1 MGRNTYFYRYFKMKQ
16 IQKINLSA
24 LHNEEAFG
32 FFSLV
37 KEEMKS
43 LPADPTEGVA
53 PLKDVK
59 VNFTMKLTT
68 YDEVLESSG
77 KMKSTGAVEK
87 ADAMADEAW
96 GATNMYVKALARHP
110 DDMIRNAA
118 LPYAEVFE
126 KYGNPTQM
134 ALNKELGILQNLCT
148 DLEALED
155 DTMLNFGPWKEYIVE
170 TTGLLMAAMQ
180 AQADEKSQV
189 QVGSVKQSRLEVESA
204 YRDLVDKVNVVAA
217 YEGDAAYATFIDHLN
232 AMIDRQ
238 KVILKTRA
246 TNSKKKENKA

>member
-1 MGRNTYFYRYFKMKQ
+1 MKQ

-43 LPADPTEGVA
+43 LPADPEEGAA
-53 PLKDVK
+53 PLKEVK
-59 VNFTMKLTT
+59 LCFTAKLTT
-68 YDEVLESSG
+68 YDDVLESSG
-77 KMKSTGAVEK
+77 KLKSTGAVEK

-155 DTMLNFGPWKEYIVE
+155 DTMLNFGPWKEYLVE
-170 TTGLLMAAMQ
+170 TTGLLMDAMQ

-246 TNSKKKENKA
+246 TNSKKEKKA

>member
-1 MGRNTYFYRYFKMKQ
+1 MKQ

-59 VNFTMKLTT
+59 VNFTTKLVT

-77 KMKSTGAVEK
+77 KLKSTGAVEK

-170 TTGLLMAAMQ
+170 TTGLLMNAMQ

-246 TNSKKKENKA
+246 TNSKKKEKKA

>member
-1 MGRNTYFYRYFKMKQ
+1 MKQ

-37 KEEMKS
+37 KEEMKN
-43 LPADPTEGVA
+43 LPADPEEGVA
-53 PLKDVK
+53 PLKEVK
-59 VNFTMKLTT
+59 VGFTTKLTT

-246 TNSKKKENKA
+246 TNSKKEKKA

>member
-1 MGRNTYFYRYFKMKQ
+1 MKQ

-43 LPADPTEGVA
+43 LPADPEEGVA

-59 VNFTMKLTT
+59 VNFTTKLVT

-77 KMKSTGAVEK
+77 KLKSTGAVEK

-170 TTGLLMAAMQ
+170 TTGLLMDAMQ

-246 TNSKKKENKA
+246 TNSKKEKKA

>member
-1 MGRNTYFYRYFKMKQ
+1 MKQ

-32 FFSLV
+32 FFTLV

-43 LPADPTEGVA
+43 LPADPEEGAA

-59 VNFTMKLTT
+59 VNFTTKLVT

-77 KMKSTGAVEK
+77 KLKSTGAVEK

-155 DTMLNFGPWKEYIVE
+155 DTMLNFGPWKEYLVE
-170 TTGLLMAAMQ
+170 TTGLLMDAMQ

-246 TNSKKKENKA
+246 TNSKKEKKA

>member
-1 MGRNTYFYRYFKMKQ
+1 MKQ

-32 FFSLV
+32 FFTLV

-59 VNFTMKLTT
+59 VNFTTKLVT

-77 KMKSTGAVEK
+77 KLKSTGAVEK

-155 DTMLNFGPWKEYIVE
+155 DTMLNFGPWKEYLIE

>member
-1 MGRNTYFYRYFKMKQ
+1 MKQ

-32 FFSLV
+32 FFTLV

-43 LPADPTEGVA
+43 LPADPEEGVA

-59 VNFTMKLTT
+59 VNFTTKLVT

-77 KMKSTGAVEK
+77 KLKSTGAVEK

-155 DTMLNFGPWKEYIVE
+155 DTMLNFGPWKEYLVE
-170 TTGLLMAAMQ
+170 TTGLLMDAMQ

-246 TNSKKKENKA
+246 TNSKKKEKKA

>member
-1 MGRNTYFYRYFKMKQ
+1 MKQ

-59 VNFTMKLTT
+59 VNFTTKLVT

-77 KMKSTGAVEK
+77 KLKSTGAVEK

-155 DTMLNFGPWKEYIVE
+155 DTMLNFGPWKEYLVE
-170 TTGLLMAAMQ
+170 TTGLLMDAMQ

-246 TNSKKKENKA
+246 TNSKKEKKA

>member
-1 MGRNTYFYRYFKMKQ
+1 MKQ

-43 LPADPTEGVA
+43 LPADPEEGVA

-77 KMKSTGAVEK
+77 KMKSTGVVEK

-155 DTMLNFGPWKEYIVE
+155 DTMLNFGPWKEYLVE
-170 TTGLLMAAMQ
+170 TTGLLMDAMQ

-246 TNSKKKENKA
+246 TNSKKEKKA

>member
-1 MGRNTYFYRYFKMKQ
+1 MKQ

-59 VNFTMKLTT
+59 VNFTTKLVT

-77 KMKSTGAVEK
+77 KLKSTGAVEK

-134 ALNKELGILQNLCT
+134 ALNKELGVLQNLCT

-155 DTMLNFGPWKEYIVE
+155 DTMLNFGPWKEYLVE
-170 TTGLLMAAMQ
+170 TTGLLMDAMQ

>member
-1 MGRNTYFYRYFKMKQ
+1 MKQ

-43 LPADPTEGVA
+43 LPADPEEGVA

-59 VNFTMKLTT
+59 VNFTTKLVT

-77 KMKSTGAVEK
+77 KLKSTGAVEK

-155 DTMLNFGPWKEYIVE
+155 DTMLNFGPWKEYLVE
-170 TTGLLMAAMQ
+170 TTGLLMDAMQ

-246 TNSKKKENKA
+246 TNSKKKEKKA

>member
-1 MGRNTYFYRYFKMKQ
+1 MKQ

-68 YDEVLESSG
+68 YDDVLESSG

-155 DTMLNFGPWKEYIVE
+155 DTMLNFGPWKEYMVE

-246 TNSKKKENKA
+246 TNSKKEKKA

>member
-1 MGRNTYFYRYFKMKQ
+1 MKQ

-59 VNFTMKLTT
+59 VNFTTKLVT

-77 KMKSTGAVEK
+77 KLKSTGAVEK

-134 ALNKELGILQNLCT
+134 ALNKELGVLQNLCT

-155 DTMLNFGPWKEYIVE
+155 DTMLNFGPWKEYLVE
-170 TTGLLMAAMQ
+170 TTGLLMDAMQ

-246 TNSKKKENKA
+246 TNSKKEKKA

>member
-1 MGRNTYFYRYFKMKQ
+1 MKQ

-59 VNFTMKLTT
+59 VNFTTKLTT

-77 KMKSTGAVEK
+77 KMKSTEAVEK

-96 GATNMYVKALARHP
+96 GATNMYVKALTRHP

-148 DLEALED
+148 DLEVLED
-155 DTMLNFGPWKEYIVE
+155 DTMLNFRPWKEYIVE
-170 TTGLLMAAMQ
+170 TTGLLMNAMQ

-238 KVILKTRA
+238 KVILKTRT
-246 TNSKKKENKA
+246 TNSKKKEKKA

>member
-1 MGRNTYFYRYFKMKQ
+1 MKQ

-32 FFSLV
+32 FFTLV

-59 VNFTMKLTT
+59 VNFTTKLVT

-77 KMKSTGAVEK
+77 KLKSTGAVEK

-155 DTMLNFGPWKEYIVE
+155 DTMLNFGPWKEYMVE

>member
-1 MGRNTYFYRYFKMKQ
+1 MKQ

-59 VNFTMKLTT
+59 VNFTTKLVT

-77 KMKSTGAVEK
+77 KLKSTGAVEK

-148 DLEALED
+148 DLDALED
-155 DTMLNFGPWKEYIVE
+155 DTMLNFGPWKEYLVE
-170 TTGLLMAAMQ
+170 TTGLLMDAMQ

-246 TNSKKKENKA
+246 TNSKKEKKA

>member
-1 MGRNTYFYRYFKMKQ
+1 MKQ

-59 VNFTMKLTT
+59 VNFTTKLVT

-77 KMKSTGAVEK
+77 KLKSTGAVEK

-134 ALNKELGILQNLCT
+134 ALNKELGVLQNLCT

-155 DTMLNFGPWKEYIVE
+155 DTMLNFGPWKEYLVE
-170 TTGLLMAAMQ
+170 TTGLLMDAMQ

-246 TNSKKKENKA
+246 TNSKKKEKKA

>member
-1 MGRNTYFYRYFKMKQ
+1 MKQ

-43 LPADPTEGVA
+43 LPADPEEGVA

-59 VNFTMKLTT
+59 VNFTTKLVT

-77 KMKSTGAVEK
+77 KLKSTGAVEK

-148 DLEALED
+148 DLDALED
-155 DTMLNFGPWKEYIVE
+155 DTMLNFGPWKEYLVE
-170 TTGLLMAAMQ
+170 TTGLLMDAMQ

-246 TNSKKKENKA
+246 TNSKKKEKKA

>member
-1 MGRNTYFYRYFKMKQ
+1 MKQ

-43 LPADPTEGVA
+43 LPADPEEGVA

-59 VNFTMKLTT
+59 VNFTTKLVT

-77 KMKSTGAVEK
+77 KLKSTGAVEK

>member
-1 MGRNTYFYRYFKMKQ
+1 MKQ

-32 FFSLV
+32 FFTLV

-59 VNFTMKLTT
+59 VNFTTKLVT

-77 KMKSTGAVEK
+77 KLKSTGAVEK

-134 ALNKELGILQNLCT
+134 ALNKELGVLQNLCT

-155 DTMLNFGPWKEYIVE
+155 DTMLNFGPWKEYLVE
-170 TTGLLMAAMQ
+170 TTGLLMDAMQ

-246 TNSKKKENKA
+246 TNSKKEKKA

>member
-1 MGRNTYFYRYFKMKQ
+1 MKQ

-32 FFSLV
+32 FFTLV

-43 LPADPTEGVA
+43 LPADPEEGVA

-59 VNFTMKLTT
+59 VNFTTKLVT

-77 KMKSTGAVEK
+77 KLKSTGAVEK

-134 ALNKELGILQNLCT
+134 ALNKELGVLQNLCT

-170 TTGLLMAAMQ
+170 TTGLLMDAMQ

-246 TNSKKKENKA
+246 TNSKKEKKA

>member
-1 MGRNTYFYRYFKMKQ
+1 MKQ
-16 IQKINLSA
+16 VQKINLSA

-32 FFSLV
+32 FFTLV

-59 VNFTMKLTT
+59 VNFTTKLVT

-77 KMKSTGAVEK
+77 KLKSTGAVEK

-155 DTMLNFGPWKEYIVE
+155 DTMLNFGPWKEYMVE
-170 TTGLLMAAMQ
+170 TTGLLMDAMQ

>member
-1 MGRNTYFYRYFKMKQ
+1 MKQ

-43 LPADPTEGVA
+43 LPADPEEGVA

-59 VNFTMKLTT
+59 VNFTTKLVT

-77 KMKSTGAVEK
+77 KLKSTGAVEK

-134 ALNKELGILQNLCT
+134 ALNKELGVLQNLCT

-170 TTGLLMAAMQ
+170 TTGLLMNAMQ

-246 TNSKKKENKA
+246 TNSKKEKKA

>member
-1 MGRNTYFYRYFKMKQ
+1 MKQ

-43 LPADPTEGVA
+43 LPADPEEGVA

-59 VNFTMKLTT
+59 VNFTTKLVT

-77 KMKSTGAVEK
+77 KLKSTGAVEK

-246 TNSKKKENKA
+246 TNSKKEKKA

>member
-1 MGRNTYFYRYFKMKQ
+1 MKQ

-77 KMKSTGAVEK
+77 KLKSTGAVEK

-134 ALNKELGILQNLCT
+134 ALNKELDILQNLCT

>member
-1 MGRNTYFYRYFKMKQ
+1 MKQ

-37 KEEMKS
+37 KEEMKN
-43 LPADPTEGVA
+43 LPADPEEGVA
-53 PLKDVK
+53 PLKEVK
-59 VNFTMKLTT
+59 VGFTTKLTT

-77 KMKSTGAVEK
+77 KMKSTEAVEK

-148 DLEALED
+148 DLDALED
-155 DTMLNFGPWKEYIVE
+155 DTMLNFGPWKEYLVE
-170 TTGLLMAAMQ
+170 TTGLLMDAMQ

-246 TNSKKKENKA
+246 TNSKKEKKA

>member
-1 MGRNTYFYRYFKMKQ
+1 MKQ
-16 IQKINLSA
+16 VQKINLSA

-59 VNFTMKLTT
+59 VNFTTKLVT

-77 KMKSTGAVEK
+77 KLKSTGAVEK

-155 DTMLNFGPWKEYIVE
+155 DTMLNFGPWKEYLVE
-170 TTGLLMAAMQ
+170 TTGLLMDAMQ

>member
-1 MGRNTYFYRYFKMKQ
+1 MKQ

-59 VNFTMKLTT
+59 VNFTTKLVT

-77 KMKSTGAVEK
+77 KLKSTGAVEK

-148 DLEALED
+148 DLDALED
-155 DTMLNFGPWKEYIVE
+155 DTMLNFGPWKEYLVE
-170 TTGLLMAAMQ
+170 TTGLLMDAMQ

>member
-1 MGRNTYFYRYFKMKQ
+1 MKQ

-43 LPADPTEGVA
+43 LPADPEEGVA

-59 VNFTMKLTT
+59 VNFTTKLVT

-77 KMKSTGAVEK
+77 KLKSTGAVEK

-148 DLEALED
+148 DLDALED

>member
-1 MGRNTYFYRYFKMKQ
+1 MKQ

-43 LPADPTEGVA
+43 LPADPEEGVA

-59 VNFTMKLTT
+59 VNFTTKLVT

-77 KMKSTGAVEK
+77 KLKSTGAVEK

-170 TTGLLMAAMQ
+170 TTGLLMNAMQ

-246 TNSKKKENKA
+246 TNSKKEKKA

>member
-1 MGRNTYFYRYFKMKQ
+1 MQKRDGMLIFIGDRK

-32 FFSLV
+32 FFTLV

-59 VNFTMKLTT
+59 VNFTTKLVT

-77 KMKSTGAVEK
+77 KLKSTGAVEK

-155 DTMLNFGPWKEYIVE
+155 DTMLNFGPWKEYLVE
-170 TTGLLMAAMQ
+170 TTGLLMDAMQ

-246 TNSKKKENKA
+246 TNSKKEKKA

>member
-1 MGRNTYFYRYFKMKQ
+1 MKQ

-43 LPADPTEGVA
+43 LPADPEEGVA

-77 KMKSTGAVEK
+77 KMKSTGVVEK

>member
-1 MGRNTYFYRYFKMKQ
+1 MKQ

-43 LPADPTEGVA
+43 LPADPTEGAA
-53 PLKDVK
+53 PLKEVK
-59 VNFTMKLTT
+59 LCFTAKLTT

-77 KMKSTGAVEK
+77 KLKSTGAVEK

>member
-1 MGRNTYFYRYFKMKQ
+1 MKQ

-43 LPADPTEGVA
+43 LPADPEEGVA

-59 VNFTMKLTT
+59 VNFTTKLVT

-155 DTMLNFGPWKEYIVE
+155 DTMLNFGPWKEYLVE
-170 TTGLLMAAMQ
+170 TTGLLMDAMQ

-246 TNSKKKENKA
+246 TNSKKEKKA